1 MAHVAEGNFL
11 NSWLDAIDQK
21 ARRPKLFQSAWPIA
35 TRQQMT
41 AAPAT

>member
-11 NSWLDAIDQK
+11 NSWLDAIDQTV
-21 ARRPKLFQSAWPIA
+21 RRPKLFQSARHIA

-41 AAPAT
+41 AAPVT